1 MSQTTAT
8 VEEYL
13 ETIYMMAAEN
23 QVVKGA
29 RLAQIMRVSRPTVT
43 STLRRMSRD
52 GLIKL
57 NDKKDIALTKKGFQT
72 AEELQ
77 RRHRIVERWLT
88 DVLKLDWAESDAE
101 AHRLEHAVSE
111 KVVSRLNEML
121 NFPATCPHG
130 NPIPGNPQPSASK
143 VFPLSQ
149 ANEGARVRVTRLSE
163 YVENAA
169 EMLKHLGEHGVKPGA
184 EIIVSDVSSL
194 HHSFTLQ
201 LGDKHFALS
210 EQIAQYV
217 WVTASK

>member
-1 MSQTTAT
+1 MPQTTAT

-29 RLAQIMRVSRPTVT
+29 RLAQIMHVSRPTVT
-43 STLRRMSRD
+43 ATLRRMARD
-52 GLIKL
+52 GLVKL
-57 NDKKDIALTKKGFQT
+57 NEKKDIALTKKGHQT

-111 KVVSRLNEML
+111 RIADRLNEL
-121 NFPATCPHG
+121 LGFPATCPHG
-130 NPIPGNPQPSASK
+130 NPIPGNPQDDK
-143 VFPLSQ
+143 TVVVPLSHVI
-149 ANEGARVRVTRLSE
+149 EGDRVRVTRISE

-169 EMLKHLGEHGVKPGA
+169 EMLKHLGERGLKPGA
-184 EIIVSDVSSL
+184 ELVVADVSTL
-194 HHSFTLQ
+194 HPSFTLQ
-201 LGDKHFALS
+201 LGGKHFALNKD
-210 EQIAQYV
+210 IADYV
-217 WVTASK
+217 WVTRI